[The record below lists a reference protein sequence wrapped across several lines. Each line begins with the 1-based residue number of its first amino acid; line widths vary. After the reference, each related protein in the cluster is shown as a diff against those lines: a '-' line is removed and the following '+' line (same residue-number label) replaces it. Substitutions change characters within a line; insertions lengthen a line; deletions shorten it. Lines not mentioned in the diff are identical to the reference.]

1 MPGGDLV
8 GQRVGHY
15 QVEQT
20 LGEGGMARV
29 YVATDTN
36 VGRRV
41 ALKALLPELGS
52 KPAVAERFMNEAR
65 AMGKIHHPGVID
77 VFDVLVGPS
86 GELCIVME
94 LINGRNLREYLDAY
108 GPLPLPQAVPV
119 MRMLADALAA
129 AHALGIVHRDL
140 KPENVLLVADPL
152 GGLRPK
158 VLDFGIA
165 KVADAN
171 NVQTATNA
179 QMGTATYMAP
189 EQFRSA
195 KMVDHRADIYALGC
209 LYFEILVG
217 RPPFGGRNLFEQMS
231 AHLTQRPPLELL
243 PQGTPPAVTALID
256 RMLVKD
262 RDQRLAS
269 LVDAVAILDGRA
281 PPPAIY
287 VPPPAPAVGRP
298 GPGPSRANAPPTA
311 VVNTQAGSRSW
322 LIALIA
328 IIVVAAGVAVALAL
342 T

>member
-1 MPGGDLV
+1 MGGRDLV
-8 GQRVGHY
+8 GSRVGHY
-15 QVEQT
+15 QVEQL

-41 ALKALLPELGS
+41 ALKALLPELNS
-52 KPAVAERFMNEAR
+52 NPAVAERFMNEAR

-77 VFDVLVGPS
+77 IFDVLVGPS

-94 LINGRNLREYLDAY
+94 LINGRNLREYLDAF
-108 GPLPLPQAVPV
+108 GPLPPPTAVPV
-119 MRMLADALAA
+119 MRAIADAISA
-129 AHALGIVHRDL
+129 AHSLGIVHRDL

-195 KMVDHRADIYALGC
+195 KLVDHRADIYALGC
-209 LYFEILVG
+209 LFFEMLVG
-217 RPPFGGRNLFEQMS
+217 RPPFGGRNLYEQMS
-231 AHLTQRPPLELL
+231 AHLNNPPPLDQL
-243 PQGTPPAVTALID
+243 PPGTPPVVTALLD

-262 RDQRLAS
+262 RDHRLGS
-269 LVDAVAILDGRA
+269 LQDVIAVLDGRA
-281 PPPAIY
+281 PPPEPYRA
-287 VPPPAPAVGRP
+287 PPPGAAPRP
-298 GPGPSRANAPPTA
+298 GQAAPTA
-311 VVNTQAGSRSW
+311 VVEGSRRGDRSW
-322 LIALIA
+322 IIALIA
-328 IIVVAAGVAVALAL
+328 IILVAAGVAAALAL